1 MTHYAALIRKETSS
15 DFGVEFPD
23 FPGCVAAGNTLDEA
37 LAQAEYALEFHVEGV
52 VAEGQTIPAPSPL
65 EQVLESA
72 DAHGT
77 AVFLVPHRPTK
88 GRAVRVNIT
97 LDEFLLKRIDAEAAQ
112 QGMSRSAFL
121 AAAARARIPDET
133 TRMSRRG
140 RRATRTP

>member
-37 LAQAEYALEFHVEGV
+37 LAQAENALEFHVEGV

-72 DAHGT
+72 DAHGA
-77 AVFLVPHRPTK
+77 AVFLVALRPTK

-97 LDEFLLKRIDAEAAQ
+97 LDEFLLKEIDAEAAQ

-121 AAAARARIPDET
+121 AEAARVRIPDET
-133 TRMSRRG
+133 TRISRRG
-140 RRATRTP
+140 RRAVRTS